1 LDCERKE
8 TAAKMTG
15 FKVSPSETEM
25 CPNTKFLS
33 ESYHPLLHLLRI
45 LLVEA
50 LRRHK
55 AQNGGSFDSFLNL
68 LCQVDF
74 LWSHLEGDAIE
85 KYEFL
90 RNRLSLVYLWKCED
104 LSVDNF
110 TRCIMNPPV
119 YMSDV
124 FRQKRMRILKSIRP
138 GALFVDSADN

>member
-1 LDCERKE
+1 
-8 TAAKMTG
+8 MTFG
-15 FKVSPSETEM
+15 FKVSPSQKEI
-25 CPNTKFLS
+25 CSNNKFFLS
-33 ESYHPLLHLLRI
+33 ESYHPLLHLLRM

-55 AQNGGSFDSFLNL
+55 AQNGGSSESFLNL

-119 YMSDV
+119 HMSDV

-138 GALFVDSADN
+138 GALFVDSADY